1 MNRIICRLGIAV
13 AAVGFLSFGAPLGC
27 GKPAPKEPVPAKGQ
41 IAPKPLK
48 APVSATGASSPVA
61 NRVEA
66 TPTRAEATP
75 PPTPRYSYNAD
86 GRRDPFLSL
95 VSLEKAS
102 KREIRPP
109 LQRVS
114 LNQVQVIGIVWG
126 SYGYSAMVQTPD
138 GKGYTVRQGTLIGPT
153 GVVRRI
159 TEKAVEVEEPYT
171 DLMGEKKMR
180 VTKLTL
186 HPQQEGEE

>member
-1 MNRIICRLGIAV
+1 MIRIICRLGLAV
-13 AAVGFLSFGAPLGC
+13 VAVGFLSFGAPIGC
-27 GKPAPKEPVPAKGQ
+27 GKPAPKESVPAKGPV
-41 IAPKPLK
+41 AVKPLK
-48 APVSATGASSPVA
+48 APVSATGASSPVP

-66 TPTRAEATP
+66 APTRTVATP
-75 PPTPRYSYNAD
+75 SATPRYSYNAD

-102 KREIRPP
+102 EREIRPP
-109 LQRVS
+109 LQRLS

-126 SYGYSAMVQTPD
+126 AYGYSAMVQAPD

-171 DLMGEKKMR
+171 DLMGEKKKR